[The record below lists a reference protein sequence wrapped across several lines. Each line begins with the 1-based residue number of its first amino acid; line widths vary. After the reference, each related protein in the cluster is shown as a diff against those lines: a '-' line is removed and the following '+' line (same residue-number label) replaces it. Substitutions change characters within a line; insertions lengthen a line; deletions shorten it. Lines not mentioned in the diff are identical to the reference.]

1 MDAPKWLSE
10 RIVLAIHDQQIAEH
24 GGSPG
29 LRDPGLLDS
38 ALNRP
43 LNTHAYIEGSSLFD
57 LAADYGFGLAKN
69 HAFIDGNKRVAFMA
83 MYVFLRING
92 FALNAPEEE
101 AAHFMMRLAAGDES
115 RETLADWLKNAAIE
129 VAP

>member
-1 MDAPKWLSE
+1 MMDTPKWLNE
-10 RIVLAIHDQQIAEH
+10 QIVLAIHDQQIAEH
-24 GGSPG
+24 GGSSG
-29 LRDPGLLDS
+29 LRDPGLLES

-43 LNTHAYIEGSSLFD
+43 VNIYLYDENPSLFG
-57 LAADYGFGLAKN
+57 LAAAYGFGLAKN

-101 AAHFMMRLAAGDES
+101 ATIFMMRLAAGEES
-115 RETLADWLKNAAIE
+115 QETLTQWLETFTEEI
-129 VAP
+129 

>member
-1 MDAPKWLSE
+1 MMDTPKWLDE

-24 GGSPG
+24 GGRSG
-29 LRDPGLLDS
+29 VRDSGLLES

-43 LNTHAYIEGSSLFD
+43 VNLYLYDENPSLFG
-57 LAADYGFGLAKN
+57 LAAAYGFGLVKN
-69 HAFIDGNKRVAFMA
+69 HGFIDGNKRVAFMA

-101 AAHFMMRLAAGDES
+101 ATIFIMRLASGEES
-115 RETLADWLKNAAIE
+115 QETLTQWLETFSEAI
-129 VAP
+129 

>member
-1 MDAPKWLSE
+1 MMDVPKWLDE

-29 LRDPGLLDS
+29 LRDSGLLES

-43 LNTHAYIEGSSLFD
+43 VNIHLYEEAPSLFD
-57 LAADYGFGLAKN
+57 LASAYGFGLAKN
-69 HAFIDGNKRVAFMA
+69 HPFIDGNKRVAFMA

-92 FALNAPEEE
+92 FGLSAPEEE
-101 AAHFMMRLAAGDES
+101 ATIFMMRLAAGEES
-115 RETLADWLKNAAIE
+115 QETLAQWLEDFSEKT
-129 VAP
+129 

>member
-43 LNTHAYIEGSSLFD
+43 INTHAYDESASLFD

-92 FALNAPEEE
+92 FALNAPEEQ

-115 RETLADWLKNAAIE
+115 RETLADWLKNATIE

>member
-1 MDAPKWLSE
+1 MNPPKWLDE

-29 LRDPGLLDS
+29 LRDPGLLES

-43 LNTHAYIEGSSLFD
+43 VNIHLYKESSSLFD
-57 LAADYGFGLAKN
+57 LAAAYGFGLAKN
-69 HAFIDGNKRVAFMA
+69 HPFIDGNKRVAFMA

-92 FALNAPEEE
+92 FTLDAPEAE
-101 AAHFMMRLAAGDES
+101 ATLFMMRLAAGEES
-115 RETLADWLKNAAIE
+115 QGTLAQWLESFAN
-129 VAP
+129 VG

>member
-43 LNTHAYIEGSSLFD
+43 VNTHVYDESASLFD

-69 HAFIDGNKRVAFMA
+69 HAFIDGNKR
-83 MYVFLRING
+83 L
-92 FALNAPEEE
+92 
-101 AAHFMMRLAAGDES
+101 HGDVCLS
-115 RETLADWLKNAAIE
+115 AD
-129 VAP
+129 